1 MPGSLL
7 KGSIPIRTFSDW
19 DDTAPGFAQVD
30 LVGHEGGNSA
40 GFFAQTLTLTDVATG
55 WTEPRALPNKA
66 RRWVTEAID
75 EEGLADAVDE
85 LVRSGEVASRSEA
98 VRLGLERLVDERRRA
113 AIGRQILEGY
123 QRVPET
129 DEELAWARANTR
141 RLIDEEPW

>member
-1 MPGSLL
+1 M
-7 KGSIPIRTFSDW
+7 
-19 DDTAPGFAQVD
+19 
-30 LVGHEGGNSA
+30 
-40 GFFAQTLTLTDVATG
+40 
-55 WTEPRALPNKA
+55 PNKA